1 MKKIC
6 IVTGNDLTVPAVL
19 GGAVEELDTILLEQN
34 EIEKKVE
41 FVIFTGPCKEAEEIA
56 KSYKHSKV
64 IYVPRD
70 TILEKVSNR
79 IRRYATK
86 LLGLQPGILLD
97 SGYHR
102 KIYKMACKLNAD
114 AYVLEGGLYH
124 EFRRFAGKFG
134 KEKIYFRTHCHTIV
148 EPLFDEICGHVVAV
162 SEFSKNEW
170 LRTSKDNEICSHVVY
185 NCVNEE
191 KFNKR
196 ISEEERVKVRASLQI
211 AEDDFVVL
219 YCGRI
224 QEVKGVRELLQ
235 AFANCDQPKMKLLI
249 IGNADFAVNT
259 ITPFMKEVEELV
271 NKDKERIRFTGYVNN
286 SELYKYYQC
295 ADIQVMPSMW
305 EEAAGLV
312 AIEGMISGLP
322 LIVTKSGGLIEYA
335 PEDVAVWVDREG
347 IVNNLTKAIGS
358 LYENASLRE
367 ELSKKSLEH
376 AKKFTKAG
384 YYQNYIKVFG
394 E

>member
-56 KSYKHSKV
+56 KNYKYSRV
-64 IYVPRD
+64 VYVPRD

-79 IRRYATK
+79 IRRYTTK
-86 LLGLQPGILLD
+86 LFGLQPGILLD

-102 KIYKMACKLNAD
+102 KIYKLACKENAD

-124 EFRRFAGKFG
+124 EFRRFAKKFG

-148 EPLFDEICGHVVAV
+148 EPLFDEICGNVVAV

-170 LRTSKDNEICSHVVY
+170 LRTSKDKSIRPYVVY

-191 KFNKR
+191 KFKKR
-196 ISEEERVKVRASLQI
+196 ISTEERKKIRESLRI
-211 AEDDFVVL
+211 GADDFVVL

-235 AFANCDQPKMKLLI
+235 AFSKCQQPNLKLLM

-259 ITPFMKEVEELV
+259 MTPFMKEVENLV
-271 NKDKERIRFTGYVNN
+271 DQDKERIRFTGYVDN

-335 PEDVAVWVDREG
+335 PQDVAVWVEREG
-347 IVNNLTKAIGS
+347 IVQNLTEAIS
-358 LYENASLRE
+358 KLYGDAALRE
-367 ELSKKSLEH
+367 ELSKKSLAH

-384 YYQNYIKVFG
+384 YYQNYIKVF
-394 E
+394 EE